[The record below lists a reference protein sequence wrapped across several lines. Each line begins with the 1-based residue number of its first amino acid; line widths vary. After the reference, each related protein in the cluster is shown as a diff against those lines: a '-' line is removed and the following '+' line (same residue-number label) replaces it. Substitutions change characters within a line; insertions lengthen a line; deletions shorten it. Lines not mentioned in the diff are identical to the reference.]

1 MLSNIISELF
11 APTFIISVILGV
23 VIHAATHLTL
33 KDISLVA
40 YTPQPRPRCPSKA
53 AQYFPGVSTPNVVSS
68 LLTTSRLVV
77 MSEDPHVPTRH
88 SDLGENSIPFP
99 HAPSISRQ
107 SLSLTSNDIEGIGY
121 SYSQAYANLS
131 HDSSATYHAR
141 LSRTP
146 AGSIRSTRGRPG
158 PQQLSPVVEEN
169 EERRRSRGSRS
180 YTSSPPA
187 THLSLIPISLSEP
200 PTVFPEDMTEAI
212 MSLLP
217 RVEAR
222 TAAITRPRRSKI
234 LRVLMPMK
242 RLAKLAGGAISGAAK
257 AIPTYCLKHRY

>member
-1 MLSNIISELF
+1 M
-11 APTFIISVILGV
+11 P
-23 VIHAATHLTL
+23 L
-33 KDISLVA
+33 KS
-40 YTPQPRPRCPSKA
+40 CSK
-53 AQYFPGVSTPNVVSS
+53 FPGVSTPNVSS
-68 LLTTSRLVV
+68 LQTTSRLVA
-77 MSEDPHVPTRH
+77 MSEDPHVPTPQP
-88 SDLGENSIPFP
+88 DLGENSIPFP
-99 HAPSISRQ
+99 HASSISRQ

-131 HDSSATYHAR
+131 HDPSATYHAR

-158 PQQLSPVVEEN
+158 PQQLSPVAEEN

-187 THLSLIPISLSEP
+187 THLSLVPVSLSEP
-200 PTVFPEDMTEAI
+200 LQVFPEDMTEAI

-222 TAAITRPRRSKI
+222 TAAMTRHRSRWSKI
-234 LRVLMPMK
+234 LRVFMPVK
-242 RLAKLAGGAISGAAK
+242 RVAKLAGSAFSGVSK
-257 AIPTYCLKHRY
+257 AIPTFCLKHRY

>member
-1 MLSNIISELF
+1 MN
-11 APTFIISVILGV
+11 
-23 VIHAATHLTL
+23 
-33 KDISLVA
+33 
-40 YTPQPRPRCPSKA
+40 
-53 AQYFPGVSTPNVVSS
+53 
-68 LLTTSRLVV
+68 
-77 MSEDPHVPTRH
+77 EDPHVPTQP
-88 SDLGENSIPFP
+88 DLKENSIPFP

-131 HDSSATYHAR
+131 HDPGATYHAR

-158 PQQLSPVVEEN
+158 PQQLSPVAEEN

-180 YTSSPPA
+180 YTSSPPP
-187 THLSLIPISLSEP
+187 THLSLVPVSLSEHP
-200 PTVFPEDMTEAI
+200 AVFPEDITEVI

-222 TAAITRPRRSKI
+222 TAAVTRHRSRRSKI
-234 LRVLMPMK
+234 LRVFIMPVK
-242 RLAKLAGGAISGAAK
+242 RVARLAGSAISGTAK
-257 AIPTYCLKHRY
+257 AIPTFCLKHRY

>member
-1 MLSNIISELF
+1 
-11 APTFIISVILGV
+11 
-23 VIHAATHLTL
+23 
-33 KDISLVA
+33 
-40 YTPQPRPRCPSKA
+40 
-53 AQYFPGVSTPNVVSS
+53 
-68 LLTTSRLVV
+68 

-88 SDLGENSIPFP
+88 PDLGENSIPFP

-107 SLSLTSNDIEGIGY
+107 SLSLTSTDIEGIGY

-131 HDSSATYHAR
+131 HDPGATYHVR

-180 YTSSPPA
+180 YTSSPPV
-187 THLSLIPISLSEP
+187 THLSLVPVSVSERP
-200 PTVFPEDMTEAI
+200 AVFPEDITEVI

-222 TAAITRPRRSKI
+222 TAAMARHRSRRSKI
-234 LRVLMPMK
+234 LRVFVPVK
-242 RLAKLAGGAISGAAK
+242 RVAKLAGSAISGVAK
-257 AIPTYCLKHRY
+257 AIPTFCLKHRY

>member
-1 MLSNIISELF
+1 
-11 APTFIISVILGV
+11 
-23 VIHAATHLTL
+23 
-33 KDISLVA
+33 
-40 YTPQPRPRCPSKA
+40 
-53 AQYFPGVSTPNVVSS
+53 
-68 LLTTSRLVV
+68 
-77 MSEDPHVPTRH
+77 MSEDPHVPTQP
-88 SDLGENSIPFP
+88 DLGENSIPFP

-107 SLSLTSNDIEGIGY
+107 SLSLTSTDIEGIGY

-131 HDSSATYHAR
+131 HDPGATYHAR

-180 YTSSPPA
+180 YTSSPPPN
-187 THLSLIPISLSEP
+187 HLSLVPVSLSEP
-200 PTVFPEDMTEAI
+200 PVSEPPPVFPEDITEVI

-222 TAAITRPRRSKI
+222 TAAVARHRSRRSKI
-234 LRVLMPMK
+234 LQIFMPVKRV
-242 RLAKLAGGAISGAAK
+242 AKLAGSALSGAAK

>member
-1 MLSNIISELF
+1 
-11 APTFIISVILGV
+11 
-23 VIHAATHLTL
+23 
-33 KDISLVA
+33 
-40 YTPQPRPRCPSKA
+40 
-53 AQYFPGVSTPNVVSS
+53 
-68 LLTTSRLVV
+68 
-77 MSEDPHVPTRH
+77 MSEDPHVPTQP
-88 SDLGENSIPFP
+88 DLGENSIPFP

-107 SLSLTSNDIEGIGY
+107 SLSLTSTDIENIGY

-131 HDSSATYHAR
+131 HDPGATYHAR

-180 YTSSPPA
+180 YTSSPPP
-187 THLSLIPISLSEP
+187 THLSLVPVSLSEP
-200 PTVFPEDMTEAI
+200 PVFPEDITEVI

-222 TAAITRPRRSKI
+222 TAALTRHRSRRDKI
-234 LRVLMPMK
+234 LGVFLPVKRV
-242 RLAKLAGGAISGAAK
+242 AKLAGNAISGAAK
-257 AIPTYCLKHRY
+257 AIPTFCLKHRY

>member
-1 MLSNIISELF
+1 M
-11 APTFIISVILGV
+11 T
-23 VIHAATHLTL
+23 
-33 KDISLVA
+33 
-40 YTPQPRPRCPSKA
+40 
-53 AQYFPGVSTPNVVSS
+53 
-68 LLTTSRLVV
+68 
-77 MSEDPHVPTRH
+77 EDPHVPTQP
-88 SDLGENSIPFP
+88 DLGENSIPFP

-131 HDSSATYHAR
+131 HDPGATYHAR

-180 YTSSPPA
+180 YTSSPPP
-187 THLSLIPISLSEP
+187 THHLSLVPVSLSEP
-200 PTVFPEDMTEAI
+200 PVFPEDITEVI

-222 TAAITRPRRSKI
+222 TAGMARHRSRRSKI
-234 LRVLMPMK
+234 LRVFMPVK
-242 RLAKLAGGAISGAAK
+242 RVVKLAGSAFSGIAK
-257 AIPTYCLKHRY
+257 AIPTFCLKHRY

>member
-1 MLSNIISELF
+1 
-11 APTFIISVILGV
+11 
-23 VIHAATHLTL
+23 
-33 KDISLVA
+33 
-40 YTPQPRPRCPSKA
+40 
-53 AQYFPGVSTPNVVSS
+53 
-68 LLTTSRLVV
+68 
-77 MSEDPHVPTRH
+77 MSEDPHVPAGH
-88 SDLGENSIPFP
+88 PDFGENSIPFP
-99 HAPSISRQ
+99 HAPSISLQ

-131 HDSSATYHAR
+131 HDPGATYHAR

-158 PQQLSPVVEEN
+158 PQQLSPVAEEN

-187 THLSLIPISLSEP
+187 THLSLVPVSLPEP
-200 PTVFPEDMTEAI
+200 PAVFPEDITEVI

-222 TAAITRPRRSKI
+222 TAAMARHRSRRSKI
-234 LRVLMPMK
+234 FRAFMPVKRV
-242 RLAKLAGGAISGAAK
+242 AKLAGSAISGVAK
-257 AIPTYCLKHRY
+257 AIPTFCLKHRY

>member
-1 MLSNIISELF
+1 
-11 APTFIISVILGV
+11 
-23 VIHAATHLTL
+23 
-33 KDISLVA
+33 
-40 YTPQPRPRCPSKA
+40 
-53 AQYFPGVSTPNVVSS
+53 
-68 LLTTSRLVV
+68 
-77 MSEDPHVPTRH
+77 MSEDPHVPTH
-88 SDLGENSIPFP
+88 QPDLGENSIPFP

-107 SLSLTSNDIEGIGY
+107 SLSLTSTDIEGIGY

-131 HDSSATYHAR
+131 HDPGATYHAR

-146 AGSIRSTRGRPG
+146 AGSMRSTRGRPG

-187 THLSLIPISLSEP
+187 THLSLVPVSLSEP
-200 PTVFPEDMTEAI
+200 PAVFPEDITEVI

-222 TAAITRPRRSKI
+222 TAAMARHRSRRSKI
-234 LRVLMPMK
+234 LGVFMPVKRV
-242 RLAKLAGGAISGAAK
+242 AKLAGSAISGVAK
-257 AIPTYCLKHRY
+257 ALPTFCLKHRY